1 MSDLTVVYYTSNREN
16 ESFEDR
22 IRKSLSL
29 HAGDCPIISVSQKPV
44 ELGTNICV
52 GDIGFS
58 AGNAFRQLLIGF
70 EAAKTKYVCTAESDF
85 LYPPEFFLF
94 RPPGPGLY
102 FASHMY
108 VLFAYDRRKSSF
120 RPKSH
125 AEGAMIADRDYAIDR
140 LRKFL
145 EVGDPLAG
153 TNYLKFHTE
162 IPLITFKTGR
172 GLSLKCPHSEVRESR
187 AEVLPFWG
195 SARNM
200 RREYRT

>member
-16 ESFEDR
+16 ESFEAR
-22 IRKSLSL
+22 VRKRLAL

-52 GDIGFS
+52 GDIGLS
-58 AGNAFRQLLIGF
+58 TRNAFWQLMTGC

-108 VLFAYDRRKSSF
+108 VLFAHNRRKSSF

-125 AEGAMIADRDYAIDR
+125 AEGAMIAERDYAIYR
-140 LRKFL
+140 IRKFL
-145 EVGDPLAG
+145 EAQDPLAD
-153 TNYLKFHTE
+153 TTYLKFHTE
-162 IPLITFKTGR
+162 IPLVTFKTGR
-172 GLSLKCPHSEVRESR
+172 GLSLKCPHSEVRAR
-187 AEVLPFWG
+187 RLGALPFWG
-195 SARNM
+195 SAKNL